1 MDIGRYANGYWVKD
15 RMIVYF
21 GIGTNFGDREA
32 NLRTALQLL
41 HERVG
46 ECLACSL
53 IYRSAPQGFVSENE
67 FANMVVVCKTDQSPE
82 DILRITQQIEREMG
96 RTEKSVNGIYH
107 DRVIDID
114 LLKALTPSNSPFKG
128 ENLMEGE
135 DVVCKSET
143 LTLPHPRMQ
152 ERDFVMIPL
161 REVEAILN

>member
-1 MDIGRYANGYWVKD
+1 MLI
-15 RMIVYF
+15 YF
-21 GIGTNFGDREA
+21 GIGTNLGNREE

-46 ECLACSL
+46 ECLACSS
-53 IYRSAPQGFVSENE
+53 IHRSAPQGFVSENE
-67 FANMVVVCKTDQSPE
+67 FANIVAVCQTNASPE
-82 DILRITQQIEREMG
+82 EVLLITQQIEREMG

-114 LLKALTPSNSPFKG
+114 LLKATHHSSLITHHSS
-128 ENLMEGE
+128 
-135 DVVCKSET
+135 T

-161 REVEAILN
+161 REVETILHHPTPH

>member
-1 MDIGRYANGYWVKD
+1 MLI
-15 RMIVYF
+15 F
-21 GIGTNFGDREA
+21 LGIGTNLGDREA

-67 FANMVVVCKTDQSPE
+67 FANMVVVCKTDHSPE

-96 RTEKSVNGIYH
+96 RTEKSVNGVYH

-128 ENLMEGE
+128 ENYAEGE
-135 DVVCKSET
+135 EIVCSTET
-143 LTLPHPRMQ
+143 LTLPHPRMH

-161 REVEAILN
+161 REVETILKSLISNL

>member
-1 MDIGRYANGYWVKD
+1 MLI
-15 RMIVYF
+15 YF
-21 GIGTNFGDREA
+21 GIGTNLGDREA

-46 ECLACSL
+46 ECLACSS
-53 IYRSAPQGFVSENE
+53 IYRSAPQGFVSKNE
-67 FANMVVVCKTDQSPE
+67 FANMVVACKTDYSPE

-114 LLKALTPSNSPFKG
+114 LLKALTPSNSPSKG
-128 ENLMEGE
+128 ENYAEGE
-135 DVVCKSET
+135 EVVCCTDT

-161 REVEAILN
+161 REVENILRPLASNL